1 LRTAFFVVLFA
12 SASACFAQTNVLMFR
27 NDGFHTGQNLTETTL
42 TPANVNSTRF
52 GKLLML
58 PADGKVDGQPL
69 YVAGLNMPDHGIHNV
84 VFMASEHDTVYAYD
98 ADYPGDS
105 LWHVSVLQPG
115 ETPADPQGCSQIEP
129 EIGISA
135 TPVIDL
141 SAGVHGTMYLVSMS
155 KDSAGGYHQR
165 LHALDITSGDE
176 QFGGPVEIS
185 ATFPGNGDAGFGG
198 LVYFDPRMYKDR
210 SALVLSDGV
219 LYTSWASNCDAR
231 PYTGWVIG
239 YDQYS
244 LTQSLVYNFTP
255 DGEGGSIW
263 GGGAGPALDPQG
275 HLFFQLANGTFD
287 GNLDVQ
293 GFPVK
298 GDFGNAFVNLSVEGR
313 VPKVLDYWT
322 MHNSEMESDAD
333 VDLGSGGVMLLPDV
347 VDANGAVRHLGTG
360 AGKDGNV
367 YVFDRDNMGKFNP
380 GADNTLYQELPG
392 ALGNS
397 EFASPA
403 WFNGTVYY
411 GAAWDYIR
419 AFSITDGTLS
429 ASTVMTPGAFA
440 YPGTTPSVS
449 ANGASNGI
457 LWAIENNG
465 VAVLH
470 AYDAGNI
477 ARELY
482 NSGQAGRGR
491 DYLGAGSKWIPPT
504 IADGRVFVPTASGV
518 AVFGLLQRRGPIVQ
532 HPR

>member
-1 LRTAFFVVLFA
+1 
-12 SASACFAQTNVLMFR
+12 
-27 NDGFHTGQNLTETTL
+27 
-42 TPANVNSTRF
+42 
-52 GKLLML
+52 ML

-105 LWHVSVLQPG
+105 LWHASVLQPG
-115 ETPADPQGCSQIEP
+115 ETPADPQGCLQIEP

-141 SAGVHGTMYLVSMS
+141 SAGLHGTMYLVSMS
-155 KDSAGGYHQR
+155 KDPTGGYHQR
-165 LHALDITSGDE
+165 LHALDIISGAE

-244 LTQSLVYNFTP
+244 LTQSLVHNFTP

-298 GDFGNAFVNLSVEGR
+298 GDYGNAFVNLSVEGR

-347 VDANGAVRHLGTG
+347 VDTNGVVRHLGTG

-419 AFSITDGTLS
+419 AFSITDGRLS
-429 ASTVMTPGAFA
+429 ASSVMTPAAFA
-440 YPGTTPSVS
+440 YPGATPSVS

-482 NSGQAGRGR
+482 NSGQAARGR

-504 IADGRVFVPTASGV
+504 IADGKVFVPTASGV
-518 AVFGLLQRRGPIVQ
+518 AVFGLLRRGPVVE
-532 HPR
+532 HRK

>member
-1 LRTAFFVVLFA
+1 
-12 SASACFAQTNVLMFR
+12 
-27 NDGFHTGQNLTETTL
+27 
-42 TPANVNSTRF
+42 
-52 GKLLML
+52 
-58 PADGKVDGQPL
+58 
-69 YVAGLNMPDHGIHNV
+69 
-84 VFMASEHDTVYAYD
+84 
-98 ADYPGDS
+98 
-105 LWHVSVLQPG
+105 
-115 ETPADPQGCSQIEP
+115 
-129 EIGISA
+129 
-135 TPVIDL
+135 
-141 SAGVHGTMYLVSMS
+141 
-155 KDSAGGYHQR
+155 
-165 LHALDITSGDE
+165 
-176 QFGGPVEIS
+176 
-185 ATFPGNGDAGFGG
+185 
-198 LVYFDPRMYKDR
+198 
-210 SALVLSDGV
+210 
-219 LYTSWASNCDAR
+219 
-231 PYTGWVIG
+231 
-239 YDQYS
+239 
-244 LTQSLVYNFTP
+244 
-255 DGEGGSIW
+255 
-263 GGGAGPALDPQG
+263 
-275 HLFFQLANGTFD
+275 
-287 GNLDVQ
+287 
-293 GFPVK
+293 
-298 GDFGNAFVNLSVEGR
+298 
-313 VPKVLDYWT
+313 
-322 MHNSEMESDAD
+322 
-333 VDLGSGGVMLLPDV
+333 VMLLPDV

>member
-1 LRTAFFVVLFA
+1 MRTAFFVVLVT

-42 TPANVNSTRF
+42 TPANVNPTRF
-52 GKLLML
+52 GKLTVL

-69 YVAGLNMPDHGIHNV
+69 YVAGLNMPDQGIHNV

-98 ADYPGDS
+98 ADHPGNP
-105 LWHVSVLQPG
+105 LWRVSVLEAG
-115 ETPADPQGCSQIEP
+115 ETPADTQGCGQVEP
-129 EIGISA
+129 EIGVTA

-141 SAGVHGTMYLVSMS
+141 SAGRHGTMYLVSMS
-155 KDSAGGYHQR
+155 KDRGGSYHQR
-165 LHALDITSGDE
+165 LHALDITSGEE
-176 QFGGPVEIS
+176 QFGGPAEIT
-185 ATFPGNGDAGFGG
+185 ATFPGNGDASRGG
-198 LVYFDPRMYKDR
+198 LVYFNPRMYKDR

-219 LYTSWASNCDAR
+219 LYTTWASHCDAR

-263 GGGAGPALDPQG
+263 GSGAGPAVDPQG
-275 HLFFQLANGTFD
+275 NLFFQLANGTFD

-293 GFPVK
+293 GFPFK
-298 GDFGNAFVNLSVEGR
+298 GDYGNAFVKLSVDGR

-322 MHNSEMESDAD
+322 MHNSEMESDGD
-333 VDLGSGGVMLLPDV
+333 VDLGSGGVMLLPDL
-347 VDANGAVRHLGTG
+347 VDANGVVRHLGTG

-380 GADNTLYQELPG
+380 GDNTLYQELPG

-397 EFASPA
+397 QFASPA
-403 WFNGTVYY
+403 WFNGTIYY
-411 GAAWDYIR
+411 GATSDYIR
-419 AFSITDGTLS
+419 AFSVTGGRLS
-429 ASTVMTPGAFA
+429 ASVAMTPIVFG
-440 YPGTTPSVS
+440 YPGATPSVS
-449 ANGASNGI
+449 ANGTNNGI
-457 LWAIENNG
+457 LWAIENNA

-482 NSGQAGRGR
+482 NSSQAAQGR
-491 DYLGAGSKWIPPT
+491 DYLGPGSKWISPT
-504 IADGRVFVPTASGV
+504 IADGKVFVPTASGV
-518 AVFGLLQRRGPIVQ
+518 AVFGLLLRRGPVVQ
-532 HPR
+532 HLR